1 MSMIRSIATTVYSW
15 ARRVAAPLPMNAATE
30 SSSNNVHYSGYTMRV
45 RVKKSSDA
53 LFWYTQ
59 HIGKEFVVIS
69 TDIDRFWV
77 RELDEYHCL
86 NFILK
91 IDCELVV
98 RD

>member
-1 MSMIRSIATTVYSW
+1 MSMIKSIATTVYSW
-15 ARRVAAPLPMNAATE
+15 ARKVAAPLPMSAATE
-30 SSSNNVHYSGYTMRV
+30 SSSNNVHRSGYTMRV

-59 HIGKEFVVIS
+59 QIGKEFVVVS

-91 IDCELVV
+91 VDCVVVV